1 MSTDGIVLVH
11 GGFHCA
17 ECWDLVL
24 PHLNRPTVAVD
35 LPGRRACPA
44 DLATVTLQDC
54 VAAVL
59 DAADHAGFDRFMLA
73 GHSIGGVTITETAW
87 QHPERTSHLVYIAGL
102 VPPPGGSVSMVMSGS
117 DFPGGA
123 MPMIDEPIAK
133 ELFGNDLDDQQWAQ
147 FWAACVPETAN
158 VLNARLGGYPFNVP
172 ATYVSMTD
180 DVAVPPELAETMMAI
195 IGDHVSSR
203 VICAGHSVMF
213 SKPVELAR
221 VINSIA
227 DQAN

>member
-1 MSTDGIVLVH
+1 
-11 GGFHCA
+11 
-17 ECWDLVL
+17 
-24 PHLNRPTVAVD
+24 
-35 LPGRRACPA
+35 
-44 DLATVTLQDC
+44 
-54 VAAVL
+54 
-59 DAADHAGFDRFMLA
+59 
-73 GHSIGGVTITETAW
+73 
-87 QHPERTSHLVYIAGL
+87 
-102 VPPPGGSVSMVMSGS
+102 
-117 DFPGGA
+117 
-123 MPMIDEPIAK
+123 
-133 ELFGNDLDDQQWAQ
+133 
-147 FWAACVPETAN
+147 